1 MLRWLQAFMFRTG
14 WQWQGR
20 LNDRIIV
27 MLQPTNAIETNWS
40 MTLMGMDNTQ
50 TTETLTGLDLDG
62 AQITAKIAL
71 TKLGWPLS

>member
-20 LNDRIIV
+20 LNDQIIV

>member
-20 LNDRIIV
+20 LNDQIIV
-27 MLQPTNAIETNWS
+27 TLQPTNAIETNWS